1 MIDPVEIQ
9 IALVG
14 RLKTLATEAGDRIYD
29 DIPPED
35 KRIALTGSAWP
46 YVSLGDGGIDP
57 IDETCADRATTRIV
71 INVWS
76 REVGY
81 LQVKRIAAAIGT
93 ALDQE
98 DLQIPGQ
105 VLDSMEVEDI
115 NFMRDPDGKTRRA
128 RISLSLDTHPA

>member
-1 MIDPVEIQ
+1 MIDPIEIQ

-14 RLKTLATEAGDRIYD
+14 RLKALNTEAGERIYD
-29 DIPPED
+29 DVPAEE
-35 KRIALTGSAWP
+35 KRKALTGAAWP
-46 YVSLGDGGIDP
+46 YISLGDGGIAP
-57 IDETCADRATTRIV
+57 IDETCADRATTKIV

-81 LQVKRIAAAIGT
+81 PQVKRIAAAIGT

-98 DLQIPGQ
+98 DLEIPGQ

-128 RISLSLDTHPA
+128 RISLSIDTHPA